1 MLMVARTARIWDV
14 ETGKVKQTLPGHTHA
29 TAVLTLANGITI
41 TGSQDKQ
48 IRLWYNGKQEKV
60 FQAHEDIV
68 RDFTEIPGLGFASC
82 SNDELVKIWTMD
94 GELITE
100 LKGH

>member
-1 MLMVARTARIWDV
+1 
-14 ETGKVKQTLPGHTHA
+14 
-29 TAVLTLANGITI
+29 VLTLANGITI

-48 IRLWYNGKQEKV
+48 IRLWYNGKQEKM
-60 FQAHEDIV
+60 FQGHEDIV

-82 SNDELVKIWTMD
+82 SNDEMVKIWTMD
-94 GELITE
+94 GDLISE